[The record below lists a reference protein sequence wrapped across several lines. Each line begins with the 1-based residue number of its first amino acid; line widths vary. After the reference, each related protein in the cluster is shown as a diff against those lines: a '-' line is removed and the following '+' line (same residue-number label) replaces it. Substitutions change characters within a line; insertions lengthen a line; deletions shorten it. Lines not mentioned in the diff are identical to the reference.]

1 MKKTYTIGL
10 TRTVSRTE
18 TVEVEIEAS
27 SPEEA
32 HQKMLEL
39 PGECNDS
46 CPDGVI
52 EGDADEIGDWA
63 IESVNSDEADQ
74 AECLQILLGRKAA

>member
-1 MKKTYTIGL
+1 MKTYTIGL

-18 TVEVEIEAS
+18 TVEIEIEAS

-32 HQKMLEL
+32 RQKVLEL
-39 PGECNDS
+39 PAECNDS
-46 CPDGVI
+46 CPEEVI
-52 EGDADEIGDWA
+52 EGDADEIGDWSV
-63 IESVNSDEADQ
+63 ESVNSDDADQ

>member
-1 MKKTYTIGL
+1 MKTYTIGL
-10 TRTVSRTE
+10 TRTVSHAE
-18 TVEVEIEAS
+18 TVEIEIEAS

-32 HQKMLEL
+32 RQKMLEL

-52 EGDADEIGDWA
+52 EGDADEIGDWTV
-63 IESVNSDEADQ
+63 ESVTSDDADQ
-74 AECLQILLGRKAA
+74 NECLQILLGRKAA

>member
-1 MKKTYTIGL
+1 MKYTIGL

-27 SPEEA
+27 DPDEA
-32 HQKMLEL
+32 RKKVLDL
-39 PGECNDS
+39 PAECNDS

-52 EGDADEIGDWA
+52 EGDVDEIGDWTV
-63 IESVNSDEADQ
+63 ESVNSDEADQ
-74 AECLQILLGRKAA
+74 TQCLQILLGRKAA

>member
-1 MKKTYTIGL
+1 MKTYTIGL
-10 TRTVSRTE
+10 TRTVSHTE

-32 HQKMLEL
+32 RQKMLEL
-39 PGECNDS
+39 PGECNDN

-52 EGDADEIGDWA
+52 EGDADEIGDWT
-63 IESVNSDEADQ
+63 IESVTSDDADQ
-74 AECLQILLGRKAA
+74 IVCLQILLGRKAA